1 MNLISGIGMFCVV
14 CGLALKYRPRERDS
28 LMICGIGLFMGLL
41 SLLMSDG
48 LLLLQGVEHGMQV
61 AVLGCCF
68 FQLRRES
75 RVRRARARARA
86 EARLRMRRMH
96 ASQKKAE
103 KKACA

>member
-41 SLLMSDG
+41 SLLMNDG
-48 LLLLQGVEHGMQV
+48 LLLLQGVEHGMQA

-75 RVRRARARARA
+75 RVRRARA